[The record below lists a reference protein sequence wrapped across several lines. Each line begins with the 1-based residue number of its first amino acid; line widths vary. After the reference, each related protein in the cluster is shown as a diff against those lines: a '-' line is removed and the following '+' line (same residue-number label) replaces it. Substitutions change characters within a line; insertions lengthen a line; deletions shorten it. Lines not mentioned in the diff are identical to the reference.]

1 MAEHQGWIVAE
12 IDDNGDPDAVMGN
25 MIDERYPDRVTSQQ
39 QGSSVVIYDDNVTT
53 SVPVDTVLESICGH
67 LDRVVIVE
75 SIEGGD
81 GRTKSRY
88 YEVEDDQ
95 LGEPVD
101 ELSTISRWFVESHF
115 DYYAI
120 HYGID
125 GAI

>member
-25 MIDERYPDRVTSQQ
+25 MIDERYPDRFTSQQ

>member
-12 IDDNGDPDAVMGN
+12 IDDNGNPDAVMGN
-25 MIDERYPDRVTSQQ
+25 MIDERYPDRFTSQQ

-53 SVPVDTVLESICGH
+53 SVPVDKVLESVCGH